1 MINLNR
7 RIVYR
12 GDVYD
17 AIDGARINT
26 LYGVLND
33 KYMDGIHDGLKR
45 ALSILAYDVKDI
57 PAADV
62 VEVRHGKWT
71 DHRTI
76 EHDGEWYCTACGEE
90 VTICSCG
97 KDKTWKYRYCPNCGA
112 KMDGGADDE

>member
-17 AIDGARINT
+17 AIEGERINT

-33 KYMDGIHDGLKR
+33 RYMDGVHDGLKR
-45 ALSILAYDVKDI
+45 ALSVLANDVKDI

-62 VEVRHGKWT
+62 
-71 DHRTI
+71 
-76 EHDGEWYCTACGEE
+76 EE
-90 VTICSCG
+90 VKYGRWIWLSSTYDRTPCEMRYWC
-97 KDKTWKYRYCPNCGA
+97 DKCHHEVITHGSKPWEKYCPNCGA
-112 KMDGGADDE
+112 PMVGGADNG

>member
-1 MINLNR
+1 MKEYIEREEAVRAAKNGADEWDGGCSR
-7 RIVYR
+7 YR
-12 GDVYD
+12 D
-17 AIDGARINT
+17 A
-26 LYGVLND
+26 
-33 KYMDGIHDGLKR
+33 
-45 ALSILAYDVKDI
+45 SIESAMNAI

-62 VEVRHGKWT
+62 VEVRRGRWT

-112 KMDGGADDE
+112 KMDGGIDNG